1 MVDVLSISFLMAFV
15 GGLLS
20 VISPCIL
27 PILPAFFAYNFKERK
42 EITKMTFS
50 FFLGFT
56 IIFILMG
63 LAASFIGQMFEVYK
77 ELLILFAGIMLIVFA
92 VMIFL
97 GKGFS
102 FIRFNKK
109 MKNDRFGVFSF
120 GMFFAI
126 GWTPCLGPILAG
138 ILLIASTLPILHSAG
153 LLFIYS
159 LGIFIPFFLISFMF
173 DKYDISKVSWI
184 KGKELKFKILNKEIK
199 VHSTN
204 LISAIL
210 LLAMGLVFIFYRGTY
225 VINNLD
231 LLGTRDL
238 FFKLQDKLAPSITI
252 NLIGI
257 LILIIFGILLWK
269 FLKGKRIREVKK

>member
-1 MVDVLSISFLMAFV
+1 MVDVQSISFLVAFV

-20 VISPCIL
+20 IISPCIL

-56 IIFILMG
+56 LIFILMG
-63 LAASFIGQMFEVYK
+63 LVASFIGQMFETYK
-77 ELLILFAGIMLIVFA
+77 EFLILFSGIMLIVFA
-92 VMIFL
+92 IMIFF

-102 FIRFNKK
+102 FIRFNRKI
-109 MKNDRFGVFSF
+109 KNDRSGVFLF
-120 GMFFAI
+120 GMVFAI
-126 GWTPCLGPILAG
+126 GWSPCLGPILAG
-138 ILLIASTLPILHSAG
+138 ILLIASTFPIIHSAG
-153 LLFIYS
+153 LLFVYS

-173 DKYDISKVSWI
+173 EKYNISKVSWI
-184 KGKELKFKILNKEIK
+184 RGKELKFRILNKEIK
-199 VHSTN
+199 VHSAN

-210 LLAMGLVFIFYRGTY
+210 LFTMGLIFIFYRGTY

-231 LLGTRDL
+231 ILGTRDL

-257 LILIIFGILLWK
+257 LVLIAFGVLLWK
-269 FLKGKRIREVKK
+269 FLRKTARDGK

>member
-1 MVDVLSISFLMAFV
+1 MIDVQSISFLVAFV

-20 VISPCIL
+20 IISPCIL

-56 IIFILMG
+56 LIFILMG
-63 LAASFIGQMFEVYK
+63 LVASFIGQMFEAYK
-77 ELLILFAGIMLIVFA
+77 EFLILFAGIMLIVFA
-92 VMIFL
+92 IMTFF

-102 FIRFNKK
+102 FITFNRK
-109 MKNDRFGVFSF
+109 MKNDRFGVFLF

-138 ILLIASTLPILHSAG
+138 ILLIAATLPILQSAG

-184 KGKELKFKILNKEIK
+184 KGKELKFKILNKGIK
-199 VHSTN
+199 IHSTN
-204 LISAIL
+204 LISALL
-210 LLAMGLVFIFYRGTY
+210 LLAMGLIFIFYRGTY
-225 VINNLD
+225 IINNLD
-231 LLGTRDL
+231 LFGT
-238 FFKLQDKLAPSITI
+238 
-252 NLIGI
+252 
-257 LILIIFGILLWK
+257 
-269 FLKGKRIREVKK
+269 